1 MKKIL
6 SYIIAVAAL
15 VSVSVSC
22 EKDKGYEDNSPLQV
36 NNFELRG
43 ANDGIWKLTSIDGQA
58 VPDGLFQYVI
68 FDTAKMTFEFL
79 QNLDSQES
87 VSLTG
92 TYKIEY
98 DEDAGTILSG
108 DYDHASGPWANEYI
122 ITEITPDT
130 MTWTVNGDPDSYY
143 VYATCQEIPGD
154 VYPDVKSL

>member
-6 SYIIAVAAL
+6 SYFIAAAAL
-15 VSVSVSC
+15 VTVSASC
-22 EKDKGYEDNSPLQV
+22 EKDRSYEDNSPLQV

-43 ANDGIWKLTSIDGQA
+43 ANNGTWKLTSIDGQT

-68 FDTAKMTFEFL
+68 FDTAEMTFEFL

-92 TYKIEY
+92 TYKVEY
-98 DEDAGTILSG
+98 DEDEGTILSG

-122 ITEITPDT
+122 ITEITQET
-130 MTWTVNGDPDSYY
+130 MTWTVRGDSDSYY
-143 VYATCQEIPGD
+143 VYTTCQKIPD
-154 VYPDVKSL
+154 NVYPDVKSM